1 MERVQ
6 RGVRTVVLVTVDKC
20 NDFFLVIRIEVVYL
34 QLLTVTLNLQLY

>member
-1 MERVQ
+1 MEQRV
-6 RGVRTVVLVTVDKC
+6 VVLVTVVDKC